1 MGDTRG
7 RGRDTR
13 ARSSGT
19 GRTRAAAKPRA
30 APSRSGSARSG
41 GSRSGSTRDDPARS
55 RPAGPPP
62 SRPRLTRARSRAGE
76 VVARTTGLLGLS
88 STKRAAI
95 LALVVCALALT
106 VAVPLHNFVA
116 QRQELA
122 AVSEQQRALEA
133 DVARLAADRA
143 RLSDPAE
150 VEAQARTRLGM
161 VDPGETPYIVQF
173 PAPPAPEVDDGQAEP
188 GVPWFRTLW
197 DDVSGQP
204 RR

>member
-7 RGRDTR
+7 RNRDLRSRAPGAGR
-13 ARSSGT
+13 G
-19 GRTRAAAKPRA
+19 RAAAKPRTS
-30 APSRSGSARSG
+30 PSRSSA
-41 GSRSGSTRDDPARS
+41 SRSDGRPRGASTRS
-55 RPAGPPP
+55 RPAGPPA

-76 VVARTTGLLGLS
+76 VVARTTGMLGLS

-95 LALVVCALALT
+95 LAIVVCALALT

-116 QRQELA
+116 QRQDLA

-133 DVARLAADRA
+133 DVARLAAERA

-161 VDPGETPYIVQF
+161 VQPGETPYVVQF
-173 PAPPAPEVDDGQAEP
+173 PAPPAPAVEDGQAEP
-188 GVPWFRTLW
+188 GVPWFHTLW
-197 DDVSGQP
+197 DDVSGEP

>member
-1 MGDTRG
+1 MAERRG
-7 RGRDTR
+7 RARESR
-13 ARSSGT
+13 ARAAGT
-19 GRTRAAAKPRA
+19 ARGRAAAKPRPAPARSTGGRASA
-30 APSRSGSARSG
+30 ADASGS
-41 GSRSGSTRDDPARS
+41 RS

-62 SRPRLTRARSRAGE
+62 ARPRLTRARTRAGE

-95 LALVVCALALT
+95 LAIVVCVLALT

-122 AVSEQQRALEA
+122 AVSERQQALEA
-133 DVARLAADRA
+133 DVARLSADRA

-150 VEAQARTRLGM
+150 VEAQARARLGM
-161 VDPGETPYIVQF
+161 VRPGETPYIVQF
-173 PAPPAPEVDDGQAEP
+173 PVPPEPAADDGQAQP
-188 GVPWFRTLW
+188 GVPWFHTLW
-197 DDVSGQP
+197 DDVSGEP

>member
-7 RGRDTR
+7 RSRDAR

-30 APSRSGSARSG
+30 APSRSAERS
-41 GSRSGSTRDDPARS
+41 RDAPARS
-55 RPAGPPP
+55 RPTGPAPA
-62 SRPRLTRARSRAGE
+62 RPRLTRARSRAGE

-106 VAVPLHNFVA
+106 VAVPLHNFVG

-122 AVSEQQRALEA
+122 AVSEQQQALEA
-133 DVARLAADRA
+133 DVARLSADRA
-143 RLSDPAE
+143 RLADPAE

-161 VDPGETPYIVQF
+161 VTPGETPYVVQF
-173 PAPPAPEVDDGQAEP
+173 PAPPGPVVEDGQAEP

-197 DDVSGQP
+197 DDVAGEP